1 MKVLIAGS
9 AGQLGRALQATAPTG
24 ATILAPA
31 EADFDILDAQKVRAV
46 VEATRPDLVI
56 NAAAYTAVDKAETEA
71 DTAEAVNGTAA
82 GTLATAAA
90 AVGARFA
97 HVSTDFVFDGRAAD
111 PIAPDATPAPLGVY
125 GATKL
130 SGERKV
136 AAAHATPLILRTA
149 WVYAAHGNNFVHT
162 MLRLMRE
169 RPEIRVVADQV
180 GTPTHADSLARAI
193 WALDAAGATGIHHW
207 TDAGVA
213 SWYDFAVAIHDD
225 ALALGL
231 LERPVAVVPIRTSDY
246 PTPAR
251 RPAMSVLDKGSSW
264 AITGPAAHWQAEL
277 RLALGAIKALAAP
290 QKGA

>member
-9 AGQLGRALQATAPTG
+9 AGQLGRALQATAPAG
-24 ATILAPA
+24 TILLAPPEA
-31 EADFDILDAQKVRAV
+31 EFDILDAAKVRAT
-46 VEATRPDLVI
+46 VEAARPDLVV
-56 NAAAYTAVDKAETEA
+56 NAAAYTAVDKAETDA

-82 GTLATAAA
+82 GSLAAAAA

-97 HVSTDFVFDGRAAD
+97 HVSTDFVFDGRSAD
-111 PIAPDATPAPLGVY
+111 PIAPDAAPAPLGVY

-130 SGERKV
+130 SGERQV
-136 AAAHATPLILRTA
+136 AASHPAPLILRTA
-149 WVYAAHGNNFVHT
+149 WVYAAQGNNFVHT

-193 WALDAAGATGIHHW
+193 WALDAARLSGIHHW

-213 SWYDFAVAIHDD
+213 SWYDFAVAIHDE

-231 LERPVAVVPIRTSDY
+231 LERAVTVVPIRTSDY

-264 AITGPAAHWQAEL
+264 AITGPAAHWRAEL
-277 RLALGAIKALAAP
+277 RLALQAIKAQQAR
-290 QKGA
+290 KEDR